1 MDDLKNDIE
10 KYLNGELTDA
20 QRHALEKKALDDP
33 FLADAL
39 EGLEEM
45 PSRLVM
51 EDIGELRSK
60 LVQRIANKKASPWK
74 WTARIAAGLALV
86 AVGAFIF
93 FEVSNRNKAGE
104 IALNKPVE
112 IPSPK
117 VEEEAVQDTD
127 EQTEPAEVTE
137 PLPEISP
144 SKEEAKSRQA
154 PLADRPVARTEGA
167 PKVVEPSPSQQ
178 PSGNEGRALALAE
191 DAVESEVVDEVLAQ
205 REVILES
212 DKVKSQ
218 SSTFEGR
225 ASEAAPA
232 REKRRASSL
241 DVSRKVIRG
250 KVTMAEDGAGIP
262 GVNVLLKDTNEGTV
276 TDAQG
281 NYEIAVNDENPR
293 LQFSFIGFT
302 TKEIEAASD
311 ELNVTLEDDI
321 SELSEVVVVGY
332 SGMNDASNLPAAP
345 PVMELAAPAG
355 GRRQFKRYLEENMRY
370 PEQALKN
377 NVEGKVTIQFTVG
390 STGQVSDFRVIRG
403 IGYGCDEEVIRLI
416 KQGPK
421 WSPTK
426 RNEESVTDRVRVRM
440 RFTLPKK

>member
-10 KYLNGELTDA
+10 KYLKGELTDA

-45 PSRLVM
+45 PSSLVM

-60 LVQRIANKKASPWK
+60 LVQRVANKNTFPWK
-74 WTARIAAGLALV
+74 WTARIAAGLALI
-86 AVGAFIF
+86 AVGAFIL
-93 FEVSNRNKAGE
+93 FEVSNRNKTGE
-104 IALNKPVE
+104 LALNKPVE

-117 VEEEAVQDTD
+117 EEEKADQDT
-127 EQTEPAEVTE
+127 EEPAEATE
-137 PLPEISP
+137 SLHEPTP
-144 SKEEAKSRQA
+144 KEEAKPRQV
-154 PLADRPVARTEGA
+154 PPADGPVARTESA
-167 PKVVEPSPSQQ
+167 PKVVEPSPSQT
-178 PSGNEGRALALAE
+178 PSAIEDRALALAE
-191 DAVESEVVDEVLAQ
+191 QKAESEVADEVLAE
-205 REVILES
+205 RKVIVES

-218 SSTFEGR
+218 ASTFDGS
-225 ASEAAPA
+225 ATEAAPA
-232 REKRRASSL
+232 SAKRRASSL

-281 NYEIAVNDENPR
+281 NYEIAVNDENPM

-332 SGMNDASNLPAAP
+332 SGMNDASSLPAAP

>member
-10 KYLNGELTDA
+10 KYLKGELTDA
-20 QRHALEKKALDDP
+20 QRHALERKALDDP

-39 EGLEEM
+39 EGLEEV
-45 PSRLVM
+45 PSDLVM

-60 LVQRIANKKASPWK
+60 LVQRVANKKTSPWK
-74 WTARIAAGLALV
+74 WAARIAAGLALI

-93 FEVSNRNKAGE
+93 FEVSNRNKTGE
-104 IALNKPVE
+104 LALNKSVE
-112 IPSPK
+112 IPSPE
-117 VEEEAVQDTD
+117 VEEQAAQDAD
-127 EQTEPAEVTE
+127 EPAEVTE
-137 PLPEISP
+137 PIPEISRP
-144 SKEEAKSRQA
+144 KEEAKSQQV
-154 PLADRPVARTEGA
+154 PPADGPVAKTESA
-167 PKVVEPSPSQQ
+167 PKTVESSPSQQ
-178 PSGNEGRALALAE
+178 PSVNEDRELALTDETAE
-191 DAVESEVVDEVLAQ
+191 NEIAGEVLAEQ
-205 REVILES
+205 IIVES
-212 DKVKSQ
+212 DKAKSQ
-218 SSTFEGR
+218 ASTFDGR
-225 ASEAAPA
+225 SDEARPATAKRLAP
-232 REKRRASSL
+232 SL
-241 DVSRKVIRG
+241 NVSRKVIRG
-250 KVTMAEDGAGIP
+250 KVTMADDGTGIP

-281 NYEIAVNDENPR
+281 NYEIAVNDNNPM

-302 TKEIEAASD
+302 TKEVEASSD
-311 ELNVTLEDDI
+311 ELNVSLEDDI

-332 SGMNDASNLPAAP
+332 SGMNDASALPPAP

-355 GRRQFKRYLEENMRY
+355 GRRQFKKYLAENMRY

-390 STGQVSDFRVIRG
+390 TTGQVSDFRVIRG

-426 RNEESVTDRVRVRM
+426 RNDESVTDRVRVRM
-440 RFTLPKK
+440 RFSLPKK